1 MTSQHSTARADSAK
15 FFSYSGTELDAMGE
29 AENYCRWILRRF
41 APFIGRE
48 ILEVGAGVGTL
59 AGHLLSAFPS
69 PQHRLT
75 LLEPAEN
82 LFPLLRKR
90 FEGDSRVT
98 VRQGTL
104 DAHAAGLTP
113 DTAIMVNVLEHVEND
128 SACLSLLHR
137 ILQPGGHLLLLVPAL
152 SWEYGSLDAAFGHF
166 RRYNRRE
173 LDQKLRQA
181 GFEIPKIRFMN
192 LPGVAAWYFAG
203 KILRQKTLRP
213 ASVRFYDRWVIRPWS
228 RCEDVWNPP
237 LGQNLLAI
245 ARK

>member
-1 MTSQHSTARADSAK
+1 
-15 FFSYSGTELDAMGE
+15 MGE
-29 AENYCRWILRRF
+29 AGNYCRWIIRQF

-48 ILEVGAGVGTL
+48 ILEVGAGVGTF
-59 AGHLLSAFPS
+59 AGHLLSTFPS
-69 PQHRLT
+69 SKHHLT
-75 LLEPAEN
+75 LLEPANN
-82 LFPLLRKR
+82 LLPVLQKR
-90 FEGDSRVT
+90 FGENTRVT
-98 VRQGTL
+98 VHQGTL
-104 DAHAAGLTP
+104 EAHAGGLTP
-113 DTAIMVNVLEHVEND
+113 DTAIMVNVLEHVQED

-152 SWEYGSLDAAFGHF
+152 SWEYGSLDTAFGHF

-173 LDQKLRQA
+173 LEQQLRKA
-181 GFEIPKIRFMN
+181 GFEIRKIRFMN

-213 ASVRFYDRWVIRPWS
+213 AAVRFYDRWVIRPWS

-237 LGQNLLAI
+237 LGQNLLAV